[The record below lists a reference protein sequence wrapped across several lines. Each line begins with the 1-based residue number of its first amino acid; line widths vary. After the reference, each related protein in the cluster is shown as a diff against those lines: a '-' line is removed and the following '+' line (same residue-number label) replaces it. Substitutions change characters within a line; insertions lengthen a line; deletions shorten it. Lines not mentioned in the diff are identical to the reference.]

1 MQNDGLYDVDN
12 VITTRELS
20 RMIKQANIEF
30 EKLADGEFDQPMG
43 EASGAGAIF
52 GTTGGVM
59 EAALRTAQDT
69 LTGEDLQKIDRK
81 ITEQNEKDRRIPCNV
96 CGDMQLPAIR
106 VDNSVK
112 GNFFSNL
119 NTGERYDYPLFVN
132 GKCTLKVLK
141 GVYIFAFDGTATLT
155 DGSTRRVRCYEH
167 RSPNDSVNIIDGD
180 VEITI
185 ELLPL

>member
-1 MQNDGLYDVDN
+1 MKNKVFIILLFFLLSCGQNVDDIYSN
-12 VITTRELS
+12 V
-20 RMIKQANIEF
+20 
-30 EKLADGEFDQPMG
+30 
-43 EASGAGAIF
+43 
-52 GTTGGVM
+52 
-59 EAALRTAQDT
+59 T
-69 LTGEDLQKIDRK
+69 LNT
-81 ITEQNEKDRRIPCNV
+81 V

-119 NTGERYDYPLFVN
+119 NTGERHDYPLFVN

-180 VEITI
+180 VEITV

>member
-1 MQNDGLYDVDN
+1 MKNKVFIILLLFLISCGQNVDDIYSN
-12 VITTRELS
+12 V
-20 RMIKQANIEF
+20 
-30 EKLADGEFDQPMG
+30 
-43 EASGAGAIF
+43 
-52 GTTGGVM
+52 
-59 EAALRTAQDT
+59 T
-69 LTGEDLQKIDRK
+69 L
-81 ITEQNEKDRRIPCNV
+81 NAV

-112 GNFFSNL
+112 GNYFSNL
-119 NTGERYDYPLFVN
+119 NTEKRYDYPLFVN

>member
-1 MQNDGLYDVDN
+1 MKNIVFIILLLFLISCGQNVDDIYSN
-12 VITTRELS
+12 V
-20 RMIKQANIEF
+20 
-30 EKLADGEFDQPMG
+30 
-43 EASGAGAIF
+43 
-52 GTTGGVM
+52 
-59 EAALRTAQDT
+59 T
-69 LTGEDLQKIDRK
+69 L
-81 ITEQNEKDRRIPCNV
+81 NAV

-112 GNFFSNL
+112 GNYFSNL
-119 NTGERYDYPLFVN
+119 NTGKRYDYPLFVN

-167 RSPNDSVNIIDGD
+167 RSPNDSVNIIDDD